1 VVDTTRRTLRNGVV
15 KFAIRVK
22 ARHMRLA
29 YDLTIVVGYTG
40 LL

>member
-1 VVDTTRRTLRNGVV
+1 VLDNTRSTLRNGVV

-29 YDLTIVVGYTG
+29 YGLAIVVGYAG